1 MPPQTSRSKTR
12 GASGPPSR
20 RAPSGGPEGSPGN
33 FMLQVPSPVV
43 TTSGTATLVLTGPS
57 MPAVVSEPLPTHT
70 PEQPSEEAMPPL
82 QDIPKRPPSS
92 FGTFLENMPLS
103 QCVYPV
109 NPSPMPQP
117 RPSSKDTEA
126 VTAVEHDDEH
136 ADGDSESN
144 TDNDNDNNHEDT
156 DDVQIIDA
164 IVPPDRP
171 AESCNAVPP
180 GATVNALTMAAM
192 NTQLVHMEHHIGKL
206 KRALNS
212 LRGKLA
218 EAHRHN
224 HQQNNHLHKV
234 DIHIEHIVDNYL
246 DILPM

>member
-1 MPPQTSRSKTR
+1 MPPQTSRSKTH
-12 GASGPPSR
+12 GASGPPSHC
-20 RAPSGGPEGSPGN
+20 APSGGPEGSPGN

-43 TTSGTATLVLTGPS
+43 TTSGTAMPVLTGPS
-57 MPAVVSEPLPTHT
+57 TPAVVSEPLPARTL
-70 PEQPSEEAMPPL
+70 EQLSEEAMPPL

-103 QCVYPV
+103 QHIYLV

-117 RPSSKDTEA
+117 GPSSKDTEA
-126 VTAVEHDDEH
+126 VTAVEHDKEH
-136 ADGDSESN
+136 ADGDSESD
-144 TDNDNDNNHEDT
+144 TNDNDDNHHEDT

-164 IVPPDRP
+164 IVPPNRP
-171 AESCNAVPP
+171 TELHNAVPP
-180 GATVNALTMAAM
+180 GATVNVLTMAAM
-192 NTQLVHMEHHIGKL
+192 NARLVCMEHHIGKL

-212 LRGKLA
+212 LQGKLA

-224 HQQNNHLHKV
+224 HQQNDCLHKI

-246 DILPM
+246 DISPM